1 MEREK
6 RKVTWGLRRFF
17 GTAVLLLLVPA
28 ASIAQG
34 RPSDLVRREA
44 REAFSSGHPAQAM
57 RLLETQLKER
67 PRDVDARLLY
77 GLVLSWSGLYD
88 DARRELEQVLAQA
101 PGYTDARV
109 ALANVE
115 WWSGQYERLRQVA
128 SDGKRRQPE
137 DTRWLVYEAR
147 ALDGLGRPGEAR
159 RSVNQVLAR
168 EPGNVQARHLGE
180 RLDTQLRPWHTTFGS
195 SIDWFDDGRQ
205 PWLESWASLGRR
217 TPVGMVMTRVSY
229 AERFGMRDTQIEI
242 DAYPR
247 IRPGTYGYVNIGGS
261 VDRALYPNA
270 RVGFD
275 LYQWLGRGF
284 EASGGWR
291 RLHFSGNTDIY
302 VGTLTKYRGQW
313 LFSGR
318 VNYIPGGNQDSSSY
332 YGTVRRYFGGDGTSY
347 WGASYGH
354 GFSREEIRGASD
366 LFLADADT
374 VRGEFDA
381 RLGRRVRAS
390 ATGSTSRQERQ
401 FGPLR
406 QHSLSG
412 SLRVEF

>member
-1 MEREK
+1 MRSV
-6 RKVTWGLRRFF
+6 RSGAWWLV
-17 GTAVLLLLVPA
+17 AVLVVAPA
-28 ASIAQG
+28 VSSAQG
-34 RPSDLVRREA
+34 RPSDVVLREA
-44 REAFSSGHPAQAM
+44 REAVHAGHPAEAL
-57 RLLETQLKER
+57 RLLEAQLAAR

-88 DARRELEQVLAQA
+88 DARRELEQVLTQA
-101 PGYTDARV
+101 PGYADARV

-115 WWSGQYERLRQVA
+115 WWSGQYERLQRVA
-128 SDGKRRQPE
+128 GDGKRRQPE

-147 ALDGLGRPGEAR
+147 ALEGLGRPGDAR
-159 RSVNQVLAR
+159 RSVSLALAR
-168 EPGNVQARHLGE
+168 EPGNVQARDLGE
-180 RLDTQLRPWHTTFGS
+180 RLDAQLRPWHTTIGS
-195 SIDWFDDGRQ
+195 SVDWFDDGRD
-205 PWLESWASLGRR
+205 PWLESWATIGRR
-217 TPVGMVMTRVSY
+217 TPVGTVMTRVSY
-229 AERFGMRDTQIEI
+229 AERFGLRDTQVELDI
-242 DAYPR
+242 YPR
-247 IRPGTYGYVNIGGS
+247 FRPGTYGFINIGGS
-261 VDRALYPNA
+261 VDRALYPSA

-275 LYQWLGRGF
+275 LYQSLGRGF

-332 YGTVRRYFGGDGTSY
+332 YGTVRRYFGADGTSY
-347 WGASYGH
+347 WGATYGH
-354 GFSREEIRGASD
+354 GFSREEIRNASD
-366 LFLADADT
+366 LFLADSDT
-374 VRGEFDA
+374 LRGELDA

-390 ATGSTSRQERQ
+390 ATGSTSRQERT

-406 QHSLSG
+406 QHSFSA